1 MPINYS
7 KWDNIE
13 LSDDEDNF
21 HPNIDNNLMI
31 RLQREKREQREKEE
45 AEKKKKLEA
54 EGSAEAK
61 AEIKRME
68 MQKKLHVGNISTD
81 KFNSK
86 HEKSS
91 ASHSASVSEKKDEKI
106 KVKQFTTE
114 EEEGK
119 ESFTDGYEAFIEK
132 NKEILL
138 EYADI
143 DEDDEASEQFVLKHT
158 QLLSEHATGFYLLH
172 CINLQAEGKTRQMRK
187 MARQY
192 LLLTY
197 VCDLAKSMPGRD
209 ARDAIKPLFGKMLG
223 NKVAA
228 QNFEEHLEKYIAHV
242 KTRAEVKKEEA
253 EKRLASGEE
262 DAEYEYVPLKKG
274 EHLGPGGLDPAEVF
288 DTLPE
293 VLQTAFG
300 ERDVESLKKALETLS
315 TEDAQYH
322 MKRCVDSGLWDPGGG
337 GGGAGASSEGEDEGH
352 PDDDK
357 PVAEI
362 D

>member
-1 MPINYS
+1 M
-7 KWDNIE
+7 
-13 LSDDEDNF
+13 
-21 HPNIDNNLMI
+21 
-31 RLQREKREQREKEE
+31 
-45 AEKKKKLEA
+45 
-54 EGSAEAK
+54 
-61 AEIKRME
+61 
-68 MQKKLHVGNISTD
+68 
-81 KFNSK
+81 
-86 HEKSS
+86 
-91 ASHSASVSEKKDEKI
+91 
-106 KVKQFTTE
+106 KQFTTE
-114 EEEGK
+114 EEQGK

-228 QNFEEHLEKYIAHV
+228 QNFEEHLEKYVAHV